1 MDGII
6 MIYSFGDS
14 FTAGLGVDREYETS
28 QLGGHPDW
36 DVMTDDEKN
45 AQRSKVE
52 RFRNK
57 NSYTAHFASK
67 VNIGYSNK
75 GQSGCSNID
84 ILNLIFEYDDYFK
97 QGDIV
102 FVGFTSSLRN
112 PISFF
117 PRKFSETEWKLA
129 PNLDVLKDFT
139 TLKVNENMLEL
150 YTEESMSFFQ
160 DYSKFYLTEMFD
172 EQYYE
177 IVNYNI
183 IVFLQKY
190 FEYKKVNYIM
200 FDAFDYMVN
209 KNYKHINQKYYW
221 NFNNETIYSYIAS
234 FNDEGLLEK
243 AGYSSYNQAPRHP
256 SIEGHKILAEELY
269 KFYKKVYNG

>member
-1 MDGII
+1 

-14 FTAGLGVDREYETS
+14 FTAGLGVDRLYENS
-28 QLGGHPDW
+28 QLGEHPDW
-36 DVMTDDEKN
+36 DTMTNEQKN
-45 AQRSKVE
+45 IQRSKVE
-52 RFRNK
+52 RFRHE
-57 NSYTAHFASK
+57 NSYTAFFARK
-67 VNIGYSNK
+67 LGVGYLNS
-75 GQSGCSNID
+75 GLSGCSNID
-84 ILNLIFEYDDYFK
+84 ILNSIFELDNSFK

-117 PRKFSETEWKLA
+117 PRKFSETEFKLA

-139 TLKVNENMLEL
+139 TLKVNEKMKEF

-160 DYSKFYLTEMFD
+160 EYSKFYLTEMFD

-200 FDAFDYMVN
+200 LDAFDYMVN
-209 KNYKHINQKYYW
+209 KKYEHINQKYYW
-221 NFNNETIYSYIAS
+221 NFNKETIYSYIAS
-234 FNDEGLLEK
+234 FNDEGLLETE
-243 AGYSSYNQAPRHP
+243 GYNPHNQTPRHP
-256 SIEGHKILAEELY
+256 STEGHKLFAEDLH

>member
-1 MDGII
+1 

-14 FTAGLGVDREYETS
+14 FTAGLGVDREYENS
-28 QLGGHPDW
+28 QLGGHPEW
-36 DVMTDDEKN
+36 DTMTDEQKGI
-45 AQRSKVE
+45 QRSKIE
-52 RFRNK
+52 RFRHE
-57 NSYTAHFASK
+57 NSYTAFFARK
-67 VNIGYSNK
+67 VGIGYLNQ
-75 GQSGCSNID
+75 GLSGCSNID
-84 ILNLIFEYDDYFK
+84 ILNTIFECGDNFK

-102 FVGFTSSLRN
+102 FIGFTSSLRN

-117 PRKFSETEWKLA
+117 PRKFHQTGFKLA
-129 PNLDVLKDFT
+129 PNLNVLKDFT
-139 TLKVNENMLEL
+139 ELKVNENMKEL

-160 DYSKFYLTEMFD
+160 DYSKFYLAEMFD

-234 FNDEGLLEK
+234 FNDEGLLETE
-243 AGYSSYNQAPRHP
+243 GYNPYDQTPRHP
-256 SIEGHKILAEELY
+256 SAAGHKLFAEELH

>member
-1 MDGII
+1 

-14 FTAGLGVDREYETS
+14 FTAGLGVDRKWEES

-36 DVMTDDEKN
+36 DTMTDEQKDI
-45 AQRSKVE
+45 QRGKVE
-52 RFRNK
+52 RFRHE
-57 NSYTAHFASK
+57 NSYTAFFARK
-67 VNIGYSNK
+67 VGIGYSNN
-75 GQSGCSNID
+75 GLSGCSNVH
-84 ILNLIFEYDDYFK
+84 ILNSVFEHGDNFK

-117 PRKFSETEWKLA
+117 PRKFYKTEFKLA
-129 PNLDVLKDFT
+129 PNLNVLKDLT
-139 TLKVNENMLEL
+139 QLRVNNSIMLEH
-150 YTEESMSFFQ
+150 YSEESMSFFQ
-160 DYSKFYLTEMFD
+160 EYSKFYLTEMFD

-183 IVFLQKY
+183 VVFLQKY

-200 FDAFDYMVN
+200 LDAFDYMVN
-209 KNYKHINQKYYW
+209 KKYEHINQKYYW
-221 NFNNETIYSYIAS
+221 NFNKKTIYSYIAS
-234 FNDEGLLEK
+234 FNDEGLLEE
-243 AGYSSYNQAPRHP
+243 AGYDSYNQTPRHP
-256 SIEGHKILAEELY
+256 SIEGHKLFAEDLH

>member
-1 MDGII
+1 

-14 FTAGLGVDREYETS
+14 FTAGLGVDNKWEQS

-36 DVMTDDEKN
+36 DTMTDEQKDI
-45 AQRSKVE
+45 QRNKVE
-52 RFRNK
+52 IFRNK
-57 NSYTAHFASK
+57 NSYTSQFASK
-67 VNIGYSNK
+67 VGIGYQTSAI
-75 GQSGCSNID
+75 SGCSNID
-84 ILNLIFEYDDYFK
+84 ILNSVFENGDNFK

-117 PRKFSETEWKLA
+117 PRKFSETEWNLA

-139 TLKVNENMLEL
+139 TLKVNEKMIEL
-150 YTEESMSFFQ
+150 YTEESMIFFEE
-160 DYSKFYLTEMFD
+160 YSKFYLTEMFD

-221 NFNNETIYSYIAS
+221 NFNKETIYSYIAS
-234 FNDEGLLEK
+234 FNDEGLLETP
-243 AGYSSYNQAPRHP
+243 GYNPYNQTPRHP
-256 SIEGHKILAEELY
+256 SIEGHKLFAEELH